1 MRLIL
6 YPTSGI
12 KPEVRPAPVTRP
24 WMDAAPEAFAYRC
37 LPLNIANAHGWEVLC
52 PSSFEAFWNGGPRPI
67 DVGIRPLDDAGWP
80 GLSHFGCGVVTFH
93 VGYLVR
99 TEPGYDLWVGGPAN
113 APKDG
118 IIPLTGIVETDWAPY
133 AFTMNWRFT
142 RPNTTV
148 RFERGEPFCSFF
160 PVPRTLL
167 DAVTP
172 EIRDLESDPETQAAF
187 AAWSAKRGQ
196 FLVDLPQPGSAAQR
210 QGWQKDYF
218 RGLTP
223 DGRKPVET
231 HRTRVQ
237 LNPPLDKT
245 KSGG

>member
-1 MRLIL
+1 
-6 YPTSGI
+6 
-12 KPEVRPAPVTRP
+12 
-24 WMDAAPEAFAYRC
+24 
-37 LPLNIANAHGWEVLC
+37 
-52 PSSFEAFWNGGPRPI
+52 
-67 DVGIRPLDDAGWP
+67 
-80 GLSHFGCGVVTFH
+80 
-93 VGYLVR
+93 VR